1 MNFIRFISSRFK
13 SIIPAINGIKLTI
26 KNEKNTWVHLLATLI
41 AIIAII
47 LFKLDYIESL
57 FIISAI
63 FIVWICEI
71 FNTAIEYT
79 LDFISLENHPK
90 IKNIKDIS
98 AAGVFLSAVYA
109 VVVAVYILF
118 NNLLN

>member
-1 MNFIRFISSRFK
+1 MNIFRFITSRLK

-26 KNEKNTWVHLLATLI
+26 KNEKNTWIHLLATI
-41 AIIAII
+41 TAIISII
-47 LFKLDYIESL
+47 LFKLNYIESL

-71 FNTAIEYT
+71 FNTSIEYT

-118 NNLLN
+118 NNLFN

>member
-13 SIIPAINGIKLTI
+13 SIIPAINGIILTI
-26 KNEKNTWVHLLATLI
+26 KNEKNTWVHLLASLI
-41 AIIAII
+41 VILAII
-47 LFKLDYIESL
+47 LFKLNYIESL

-90 IKNIKDIS
+90 IKNIKDVS

-109 VVVAVYILF
+109 VVVAIFILF
-118 NNLLN
+118 NNLIN